1 MTFTEI
7 SERGFTVIE
16 LLAVIAIMMVVTAIA
31 TPSFYYWLPKYRISA
46 GARQIA
52 ADLQLAR
59 MKAISQNTSY
69 RLRFTDNNT
78 YEMQKN
84 DGGTWAV
91 APGHGS
97 VKLPEGITVTNGD
110 PFVPFN
116 TSEFQSRGTANTGV
130 GISQIEITNGDYN
143 RAVCIKLVGRVHIEA
158 SVAGC
163 T

>member
-1 MTFTEI
+1 MTCKKRLEH
-7 SERGFTVIE
+7 GFTVIE

-31 TPSFYYWLPKYRISA
+31 TPTFYYWLPTYRLSA
-46 GARQIA
+46 GARQIS

-69 RLRFTDNNT
+69 RLRFTAEDT

-84 DGGTWAV
+84 DGVWAV

-97 VKLPEGITVTNGD
+97 VKLPERITVTNVTI
-110 PFVPFN
+110 FA

-130 GISQIEITNGDYN
+130 GSDEITVTNGDLTW
-143 RAVCIKLVGRVHIEA
+143 AVCIKLVGRVFIDDEDPIN
-158 SVAGC
+158 C
-163 T
+163 D